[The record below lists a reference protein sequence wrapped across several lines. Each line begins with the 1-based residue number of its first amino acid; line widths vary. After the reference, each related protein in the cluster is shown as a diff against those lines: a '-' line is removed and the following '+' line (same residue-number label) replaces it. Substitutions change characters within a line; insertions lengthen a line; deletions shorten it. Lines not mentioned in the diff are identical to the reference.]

1 MMRVHR
7 RGWAVVLGLFIVFLA
22 GSVLAADLP
31 RVMIVGEDAD
41 PDTVPRDSR
50 VFKRVLGA
58 ISNEML
64 NQGFDVKDETA
75 MTNETHVQGRVR
87 RTDSEVIQIGKD
99 AGVDVLVIFSIY
111 PNAKANQNSVRVTS
125 RVEGRLLDVFQGS
138 RMGNFEVDPDFYEMV
153 PKPYSRDDILEAVG
167 KLSKQI
173 GTEVGQVL
181 AQRLSGYV
189 DQAGGKLSEWTII
202 FDGFS
207 PEEVSNAEEYLVIFS
222 GYDSHRPKKNS
233 LQTSTHHEFLYISS
247 IDSAKLQSNVYKM
260 LEKMNIEARVYMTGN
275 EVKIVKVQGVKQRRV
290 KEQSDW

>member
-1 MMRVHR
+1 MMRVR
-7 RGWAVVLGLFIVFLA
+7 RRAWAVVAGLFIVFLA

-31 RVMIVGEDAD
+31 RVMIMGEDAD

-58 ISNEML
+58 ITNEML

-75 MTNETHVQGRVR
+75 MTHETHIQGRVR
-87 RTDSEVIQIGKD
+87 RTDAELIQIGKD
-99 AGVDVLVIFSIY
+99 AGVDVLAIFSIY
-111 PNAKANQNSVRVTS
+111 PNAKSNENSVRVTS
-125 RVEGRLLDVFQGS
+125 RIEGRLLDVFQAS
-138 RMGNFEVDPDFYEMV
+138 QMGNFEVDPDFYEMV

-173 GTEVGQVL
+173 GSEVGQVL
-181 AQRLSGYV
+181 AQRLASYV
-189 DQAGGKLSEWTII
+189 DQKGGKLSEWTLI

-207 PEEVSNAEEYLVIFS
+207 PAEVSNAEEYLVIFS
-222 GYDSHRPKKNS
+222 GYDTHRPKKNA
-233 LQTSTHHEFLYISS
+233 LQSSTHHEFLYMTS
-247 IDSAKLQSNVYKM
+247 IDSAKLKSNVYKM

-275 EVKIVKVQGVKQRRV
+275 EVKMVKTQGATQRRV